1 MEKLFE
7 NIYNESHIVKLNELT
22 IETIQSKI
30 KRAIAD
36 GDVAVNGTAY
46 GKLFSRDPTAN
57 PLHPIT
63 VIAPNSNI
71 EYFSKSEDAQ
81 VMNTKLAETFYKD
94 VVSTFKNPK
103 NQVLARQWF
112 EAFYGEVK
120 KAGVPFAP
128 FTTLN
133 VA

>member
-30 KRAIAD
+30 KRAIAE

-57 PLHPIT
+57 PLNPIT
-63 VIAPNSNI
+63 EIAPNSNI
-71 EYFSKSEDAQ
+71 EYFSKS
-81 VMNTKLAETFYKD
+81 
-94 VVSTFKNPK
+94 
-103 NQVLARQWF
+103 ARQWF

-128 FTTLN
+128 FTSLN